1 LDDIQGD
8 DLEPERRADL
18 KEVATQNGRAPG
30 ENDGGCREGIEAE
43 WELTGLGFRQL
54 VFRSEIRV
62 DIRRRY
68 LEQIA

>member
-1 LDDIQGD
+1 LDNTHGD

-30 ENDGGCREGIEAE
+30 ENDGGCREDAEAE
-43 WELTGLGFRQL
+43 RELTGLGFRQL
-54 VFRSEIRV
+54 VFTPEIWMN
-62 DIRRRY
+62 IRRRY